1 MNAGPGAADFEFG
14 FGFPTFHFR
23 DPEEVFREFFGGR
36 DPFAEFFSGIVE
48 DMYVLES
55 PGNLVHAIVHMSLHL
70 LPLSLMR
77 DLNFDCFK
85 LGIVYGE
92 G

>member
-48 DMYVLES
+48 DMYVLQN
-55 PGNLVHAIVHMSLHL
+55 PGNLVHAIVCVLICSL
-70 LPLSLMR
+70 S
-77 DLNFDCFK
+77 
-85 LGIVYGE
+85 
-92 G
+92 